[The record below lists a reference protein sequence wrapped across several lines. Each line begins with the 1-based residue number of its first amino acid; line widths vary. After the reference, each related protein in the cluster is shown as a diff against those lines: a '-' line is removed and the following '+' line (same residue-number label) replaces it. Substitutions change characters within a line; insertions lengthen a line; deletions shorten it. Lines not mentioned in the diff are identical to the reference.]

1 VHPKEKMHKRLLK
14 IKKDD
19 IMEGE
24 IGWFLI

>member
-1 VHPKEKMHKRLLK
+1 VHSKEKMHKRLLK
-14 IKKDD
+14 IEKND